1 MKPPENFVPNNSMY
15 LTHSSTM
22 QEENFVKEI
31 KLMPESRANTVAD
44 ADGLVDRKYTIINKI
59 SD

>member
-1 MKPPENFVPNNSMY
+1 
-15 LTHSSTM
+15 M